1 MRFVLCACLLLIIP
15 ACGALTD
22 PATRLAFAIE
32 RGVRQLPA
40 SDGASYTIR
49 YQPPDTLGQHDDTY
63 TVQLDKVGA
72 LIVWYKDANGTVI
85 DSGSTSY
92 HARFVDTPRTYLV
105 DKPGDAALNITIRRE
120 GGRAVVTNVE

>member
-1 MRFVLCACLLLIIP
+1 MRFAWFTCVLLLIP
-15 ACGALTD
+15 ACGALSD
-22 PATRLAFAIE
+22 PATRLAYAIE
-32 RGVRQLPA
+32 RGVHELPA
-40 SDGASYTIR
+40 DEGARYTIR
-49 YQPPDTLGQHDDTY
+49 YEPPDSLRKHGDTY

-92 HARFVDTPRTYLV
+92 HARFVDTPRTYIV
-105 DKPGDAALNITIRRE
+105 DEPGDAALNITIERE